1 MGMGYQY
8 MHSDSELR
16 TGLGVPATPF
26 WASCDVVVRR
36 SSNAS
41 GLAGRR
47 RAANFSVVLSR
58 AELLETDN
66 ECLWREVTA
75 HVPFAEWVRLEVM
88 QKDWLFGARRVR
100 RVANWR
106 PWHSPACAGIG
117 RLSARPALRAAGGH
131 GARGGPASGGGL
143 PGVDARRARAMSD
156 CVCVSVCVDAVGG
169 RAVRVFCGL
178 FLLFLLFNSPRTGE
192 T

>member
-1 MGMGYQY
+1 MGMGYEY

-36 SSNAS
+36 SRNAS

-47 RAANFSVVLSR
+47 RAASFPVVLSR
-58 AELLETDN
+58 ADLLEADN

-106 PWHSPACAGIG
+106 PWHSED
-117 RLSARPALRAAGGH
+117 SARDLLFELQEDMVRAADLRAAGGFQESTLVVH
-131 GARGGPASGGGL
+131 AR
-143 PGVDARRARAMSD
+143 
-156 CVCVSVCVDAVGG
+156 
-169 RAVRVFCGL
+169 
-178 FLLFLLFNSPRTGE
+178 
-192 T
+192 